1 MGEIDAMLPPGETNT
16 LKSTWRWIREPF
28 PFFEDLRARHGEAF
42 SMRIAGLPPVVVFS
56 DPETVKQIFADD
68 GGTLE
73 AGKFNLTLRAFLGE
87 RSVLMLDGA
96 EHMRHRKL
104 LLPPFHGERM
114 QAYGQVMMDETDRH
128 IDEWPASGVFSLHP
142 SMQSITLKVILR
154 TVFGMDDA
162 ARMAPV
168 ERNIGRLLDI
178 VAWAPLL
185 LPFMQVDLGPWS
197 PWGRFLRESAV
208 LERTLRELIEEHRR
222 LGTAGRTDV
231 LSLLLDARD
240 EAGQPMADDELR
252 DELVT
257 LLVAGHETTATALAW
272 ALRWILQRPD
282 VEARLRAELEGVGG
296 VDAPPERVAK
306 LEYLDAVV
314 RESLRLQPVIPIVGR
329 VLSRD
334 HRVGRYDLPKGTGV
348 VASIYLAHRREQA
361 FPAPDSFD
369 PERFLRR
376 KPSPSEWYPFGG
388 GNRRC
393 IGMAFALYEMK
404 MVLARVVS
412 RTRLRLDP
420 HSEIRVVRRAITL
433 TPSGGVRVLLDGR
446 AGRAAA

>member
-1 MGEIDAMLPPGETNT
+1 MFPPGETST

-28 PFFEDLRARHGEAF
+28 PFFEDLRKRHGDTF
-42 SMRIAGLPPVVVFS
+42 SMRVAGLPPVVVFS

-128 IDEWPASGVFSLHP
+128 IDEWPASGVFALHP
-142 SMQSITLKVILR
+142 SMQSITLEVILR

-168 ERNIGRLLDI
+168 ERNIGELLDI

-185 LPFMQVDLGPWS
+185 LPFMQVDWARGARGGAFCARAPSSSARCASSSKSAGGSAPRGAPTCSRCSSTRATRRASPWS
-197 PWGRFLRESAV
+197 
-208 LERTLRELIEEHRR
+208 
-222 LGTAGRTDV
+222 
-231 LSLLLDARD
+231 
-240 EAGQPMADDELR
+240 DDELR

-272 ALRWILQRPD
+272 AARWILQRPE
-282 VEARLRAELEGVGG
+282 VEARLRAELEGAGG

-306 LEYLDAVV
+306 LDYLDAVV

-329 VLSRD
+329 VLAKD
-334 HRVGRYDLPKGTGV
+334 HRVGGYELPKGTGV

-361 FPAPDSFD
+361 FPAPESFD

-376 KPSPSEWYPFGG
+376 KPAPYEWYPFGG

-404 MVLARVVS
+404 MVLARIFT
-412 RTRLRLDP
+412 RTRPRLDP
-420 HSEIRVVRRAITL
+420 RAEIRVVRRAITL
-433 TPSGGVRVLLDGR
+433 TPSGGVRVSLDGR
-446 AGRAAA
+446 LS